1 MNISIQATVSLT
13 QAEIK
18 EAIAQYVANNGLDLE
33 GKEVDYSTDL
43 PESVMLVIDGTD
55 APQIVE
61 PKAKSKA
68 KVQAKPEAKVEVKN
82 EAPKEEP
89 QPVPEYKKGPSE
101 EEKAA
106 ASAEVKAAIEQTQ
119 KLLESAPD
127 PKKTPVANPF
137 AQLGNAGADTDELEP
152 DNDDSDIDDQPFGQ
166 DVLDEEDTT
175 QVKPTK
181 AENLFAAEPKIDAE
195 PKPRRA
201 AATKL
206 FG

>member
-61 PKAKSKA
+61 PKPKSKA

-106 ASAEVKAAIEQTQ
+106 ASAEVKAAIEKTQ
-119 KLLESAPD
+119 KILESASD

-137 AQLGNAGADTDELEP
+137 AQLSNAGADTDELEP
-152 DNDDSDIDDQPFGQ
+152 DDDDSNIDDQPFGQ